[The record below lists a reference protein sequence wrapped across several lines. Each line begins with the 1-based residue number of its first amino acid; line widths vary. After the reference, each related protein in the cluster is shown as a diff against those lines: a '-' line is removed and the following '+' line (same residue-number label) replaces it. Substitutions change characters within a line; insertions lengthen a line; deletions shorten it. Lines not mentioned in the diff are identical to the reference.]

1 MSRSPSRTV
10 RIVTSSTRTRLN
22 RDGLAALHARIR
34 REVDDDLVS
43 AAQLAIGHDGE
54 IIEFSAFGTASTDD
68 RFCIFSA
75 TKTLTA
81 TALLPHLADGTVDL
95 TAPVARYVPEFGANG
110 KHEVTVLQLLTM
122 QGGFPRAMMSRKLWG
137 TPEGR
142 LQQIADWTLE
152 YRAGAHTEYHALSAH
167 WVIAAL
173 IDAAAGRSY
182 VDLVH
187 ERVVAPAGARPLLGP
202 AAYADRPPVTIRAI
216 GEYPDDPTLH
226 AVYGR
231 PELVPL
237 PALETAGFL
246 ALNDPR
252 SWAASIPGGGGISS
266 AHDMALIYQH
276 LLHNNGGALPDDWLA
291 DATGTI
297 RNVSVSLSDK
307 VPANRTITGYMSGSD
322 GFHDHRWMPDTPRAF
337 GHAGAGGQLNFLDPD
352 SGISFSFLHDTV
364 NANPTVEFR
373 RASDLHRLLLAALER

>member
-1 MSRSPSRTV
+1 MTSSSRT
-10 RIVTSSTRTRLN
+10 RIS

-34 REVDDDLVS
+34 REVELDLIS
-43 AAQLAIGHDGE
+43 AAQLAIAYEGE
-54 IIEFSAFGTASTDD
+54 VIECSAFGGATTDD

-81 TALLPHLADGTVDL
+81 TALLPHLADGTIDL

-110 KHEVTVLQLLTM
+110 KHEVSVLQLLTM
-122 QGGFPRAMMSRKLWG
+122 QGGFPRAVMSRRRWG
-137 TPEGR
+137 TSDER
-142 LQQIADWTLE
+142 LQQIAEWTLE
-152 YRAGAHTEYHALSAH
+152 YRAGAHTEYHAISAH

-173 IDAAAGRSY
+173 IEAVSGSSY
-182 VDLVH
+182 VDLIH
-187 ERVVAPAGARPLLGP
+187 ERVVAPAGARPVLGP
-202 AAYADRPPVTIRAI
+202 AAYADRSPVTIRAI
-216 GEYPDDPTLH
+216 GEYPDDATLA

-237 PALETAGFL
+237 PALDTAGFL
-246 ALNDPR
+246 TLNDPR
-252 SWAASIPGGGGISS
+252 SWAAAIPGGGGIST
-266 AHDMALIYQH
+266 AHDMALVYQH
-276 LLHNNGGALPDDWLA
+276 MLHNNQGALPDEWLA

-307 VPANRTITGYMSGSD
+307 VPANRTLTGYVSGSD

-337 GHAGAGGQLNFLDPD
+337 GHAGAGGQLNFVDPD

-373 RASDLHRLLLAALER
+373 RASDLHRLLLAAIDR

>member
-1 MSRSPSRTV
+1 M
-10 RIVTSSTRTRLN
+10 TSSTRTRLH

-34 REVDDDLVS
+34 REVDDNLIS
-43 AAQLAIGHDGE
+43 AAQLAIACDGE
-54 IIEFSAFGTASTDD
+54 VIEFSAFGSATTAD

-81 TALLPHLADGTVDL
+81 TALLPHLADGSVEL

-173 IDAAAGRSY
+173 IDAVSGRSY

-187 ERVVAPAGARPLLGP
+187 ERVVEPAGARPILGP
-202 AAYADRPPVTIRAI
+202 AAYADQAPVTIRAI
-216 GEYPDDPTLH
+216 GEYPDDSTLT

-231 PELVPL
+231 AELVPL

-252 SWAASIPGGGGISS
+252 SWAASIPGGGGIST
-266 AHDMALIYQH
+266 AHDMALVYQH
-276 LLHNNGGALPDDWLA
+276 LLHNHRGALPDEWLA
-291 DATGTI
+291 DATGTV

-307 VPANRTITGYMSGSD
+307 VPANRTITGYISGAD
-322 GFHDHRWMPDTPRAF
+322 GFHDHRWMPDAPRAF

-373 RASDLHRLLLAALER
+373 RASDIHRLLLASLER